1 MTYQEMAEDAWD
13 SFGRNTDLPIYATP
27 NTPTTFDWA
36 LTGSTKIL
44 RYIRNAELSLAS
56 AIDKR
61 GKKLI
66 WKHLCEHRYFK
77 FAHLFDGTAFTWTT
91 KAPGI
96 TGAFNQEDPP
106 TTGSFTDPFG
116 NVPKMYLSLLATE
129 ATVAN
134 RINTF
139 LDNASLKD
147 YVLTITA
154 GAGAGQSRLIVDS
167 ALVTGALV
175 CAINKDWDTLP
186 DATSR
191 YKLYRNW
198 IGFNEVAVAYSGF
211 YNLVGTPQ
219 SYEDNLPLSTVTQL
233 DTVLKIV
240 EMENGSEIEYGF
252 SGDSYDNIVQGTPS
266 TPAAWAIVG
275 NRIVFDS
282 LVDPSITFKFECV
295 MKPRVFVPATDA
307 AIDTLNR
314 PDFPEQ
320 WHQVILA
327 KVIEK
332 LFCSVPE
339 PEFASY
345 WGSQYDNQLIELQN
359 DGSLL
364 AMRMNY
370 GRIEVDN
377 GN

>member
-13 SFGRNTDLPIYATP
+13 SFGRNTDLPIYGTP
-27 NTPTTFDWA
+27 NTPATFDWA
-36 LTGSTKIL
+36 LSGSTKIL
-44 RYIRNAELSLAS
+44 RYLRNAELSLAS

-77 FAHLFDGTAFTWTT
+77 FQHFFDGN
-91 KAPGI
+91 GI
-96 TGAFNQEDPP
+96 TNAFNQENPP
-106 TTGSFTDPFG
+106 TTNTFSDPFG
-116 NVPKMYLSLLATE
+116 NVPKGTLTVYSLTITPLPA
-129 ATVAN
+129 V
-134 RINTF
+134 INSF
-139 LDNASLKD
+139 LDSASLKD
-147 YVLTITA
+147 YVIEIT
-154 GAGAGQSRLIVDS
+154 GGTGIGQKRVIIDS
-167 ALVTGALV
+167 ARVGPAMV
-175 CAINKDWDTLP
+175 CAFNKNWDILP
-186 DATSR
+186 DATSQ

-198 IGFNEVAVAYSGF
+198 AGFNEIAVAYSGF
-211 YNLVGTPQ
+211 YNQTGLPQ
-219 SYEDNLPLSTVTQL
+219 VYEENIPLSTVTQL

-240 EMENGSEIEYGF
+240 DMTNGDEIEYGF
-252 SGDSYDNIVQGTPS
+252 TGDSYDSVMQGTPAI
-266 TPAAWAIVG
+266 PAAWAIVG
-275 NRIVFDS
+275 NKIVFDS
-282 LVDPSITFKFECV
+282 LVDPNVTFKFECV
-295 MKPRVFVPATDA
+295 LKPRVFNPATDA
-307 AIDTLNR
+307 ADDELNR

-345 WGSQYDNQLIELQN
+345 WGAQYDNQLLELQN

-364 AMRMNY
+364 TMRMNY
-370 GRIEVDN
+370 GMMEVDN